1 VGNESLA
8 WAVPAAVVAMALA
21 VVVQTGILIAAFVA
35 GRRVLGRI
43 DALENELRGAATP
56 TLSRLARVAENA
68 EEISDRVARG
78 LPQLEEAIEGAAR
91 NVERANQIF
100 DTLEAA
106 LLAPLR
112 PIARGIA
119 FWRRLRGG
127 DPREEPPLLGRGGRP

>member
-1 VGNESLA
+1 MGNESLA

-43 DALENELRGAATP
+43 DSRESELRGAATP

-100 DTLEAA
+100 DTLEGA

-119 FWRRLRGG
+119 LWRRLRGG